1 MIINTIAVGNA
12 QEAYIEKRINKN
24 LNVISSDDNN
34 KGKTIIIQSLMYCLG
49 NEPVF
54 PSTFKFKEY
63 YYIIQFEHE
72 KTLYTLS
79 RKKDTFVLYVE
90 GSILIF
96 DNVSELKRYWT
107 KNIFPLPQIIKNN
120 IKKIVD
126 PQLFNQIF
134 FVGQDKKDS
143 SNIANKGYYSKKDF
157 YNMLYAYA
165 GIAEKGLTAEELSSE
180 KVKLKN
186 LKEEKKT
193 LLKKHKILN
202 SKKEPIKY
210 ISKHSDQKD
219 FEEKIKQ
226 INKIK
231 DSLVELKNLRK
242 RTMNRRVKYEVTL
255 KELRSLN
262 RNISTGELQC
272 LDCNSSHIGYISSSD
287 KNFTFDVSTTEVR
300 GQIID
305 SIKEKIASYTEELD
319 KQTSEINL
327 YQLQIQNLLDEESI
341 SLESIVLYKD
351 DLTNIKTVE
360 KELAILDDKIIEIT
374 SSLKLTEAS
383 DNDTIEKQNSFIN
396 KIIDEMHY
404 VYKQIDP
411 NGTLLFEDIF
421 TKKNEV
427 FSGSEATEFHLSKIY
442 ALAKVLQ
449 HPYPIVIDS
458 FRAEDLSTERENVVI
473 NLFNQLENQIIFT
486 TTLKKEEIGKYNYL
500 NTLNHIDYSFHKPS
514 KILKK
519 KFVSEFNELAKKFMI
534 NIDSNQF

>member
-1 MIINTIAVGNA
+1 MIIKTIAVGNA
-12 QEAYIEKRINKN
+12 QEAYIEKRINEN

-54 PSTFKFKEY
+54 PSSFKFKKY

-72 KTLYTLS
+72 NTLYTLS
-79 RKKDTFVLYVE
+79 RKNDTFVLYV
-90 GSILIF
+90 GASILIF

-107 KNIFPLPQIIKNN
+107 KHILPLPQIVKNN
-120 IKKIVD
+120 INRIVD
-126 PQLFNQIF
+126 PELFNQIF

-143 SNIANKGYYSKKDF
+143 ANVANKGFYSKKDF
-157 YNMLYAYA
+157 HNMLYAYM
-165 GIAEKGLTAEELSSE
+165 GIGEKGLTIEEISVE
-180 KVKLKN
+180 KSKLKK

-202 SKKEPIKY
+202 SKKEPINY
-210 ISKHSDQKD
+210 ISKHSDRIA
-219 FEEKIKQ
+219 FEEKVKQ
-226 INKIK
+226 IEKVK
-231 DSLVELKNLRK
+231 DSLVELKNSRN

-272 LDCNSSHIGYISSSD
+272 LDCNSRHIGYVSSSD

-300 GQIID
+300 SQIID
-305 SIKEKIASYTEELD
+305 SINEKISSYTEELD
-319 KQTSEINL
+319 RQTSEINM
-327 YQLQIQNLLDEESI
+327 YQLQLQDLLDDESI

-351 DLTNIKTVE
+351 DFTNIKTVE
-360 KELAILDDKIIEIT
+360 KELAILEEKIIKIT
-374 SSLKLTEAS
+374 SSLKLNET
-383 DNDTIEKQNSFIN
+383 NDYDAIEKQNLF
-396 KIIDEMHY
+396 IDEIISEMNF

-411 NGTLLFEDIF
+411 NGTLIFDDIF

-427 FSGSEATEFHLSKIY
+427 FSGSEATEFHLSKLY

-458 FRAEDLSTERENVVI
+458 FRAEDLSTDREQIVI
-473 NLFNQLENQIIFT
+473 NLFNQLENQIVFT
-486 TTLKKEEIGKYNYL
+486 TTLKKEEIGKYNLL
-500 NTLNHIDYSFHKPS
+500 NTLNHIDYSLHEPS

-519 KFVSEFNELAKKFMI
+519 EFSDEFHKLAKKLMI
-534 NIDSNQF
+534 NIASN

>member
-1 MIINTIAVGNA
+1 M
-12 QEAYIEKRINKN
+12 
-24 LNVISSDDNN
+24 
-34 KGKTIIIQSLMYCLG
+34 
-49 NEPVF
+49 
-54 PSTFKFKEY
+54 
-63 YYIIQFEHE
+63 
-72 KTLYTLS
+72 
-79 RKKDTFVLYVE
+79 
-90 GSILIF
+90 
-96 DNVSELKRYWT
+96 
-107 KNIFPLPQIIKNN
+107 
-120 IKKIVD
+120 
-126 PQLFNQIF
+126 
-134 FVGQDKKDS
+134 
-143 SNIANKGYYSKKDF
+143 
-157 YNMLYAYA
+157 
-165 GIAEKGLTAEELSSE
+165 
-180 KVKLKN
+180 
-186 LKEEKKT
+186 
-193 LLKKHKILN
+193 KKHKILN

-327 YQLQIQNLLDEESI
+327 YQLQIQNLLDDESI

-421 TKKNEV
+421 TKKMK
-427 FSGSEATEFHLSKIY
+427 FFLEAKLLNFIC
-442 ALAKVLQ
+442 
-449 HPYPIVIDS
+449 
-458 FRAEDLSTERENVVI
+458 R
-473 NLFNQLENQIIFT
+473 
-486 TTLKKEEIGKYNYL
+486 KY
-500 NTLNHIDYSFHKPS
+500 TP
-514 KILKK
+514 
-519 KFVSEFNELAKKFMI
+519 
-534 NIDSNQF
+534 

>member
-1 MIINTIAVGNA
+1 
-12 QEAYIEKRINKN
+12 
-24 LNVISSDDNN
+24 
-34 KGKTIIIQSLMYCLG
+34 
-49 NEPVF
+49 
-54 PSTFKFKEY
+54 
-63 YYIIQFEHE
+63 
-72 KTLYTLS
+72 
-79 RKKDTFVLYVE
+79 
-90 GSILIF
+90 
-96 DNVSELKRYWT
+96 
-107 KNIFPLPQIIKNN
+107 
-120 IKKIVD
+120 
-126 PQLFNQIF
+126 
-134 FVGQDKKDS
+134 
-143 SNIANKGYYSKKDF
+143 
-157 YNMLYAYA
+157 
-165 GIAEKGLTAEELSSE
+165 
-180 KVKLKN
+180 
-186 LKEEKKT
+186 
-193 LLKKHKILN
+193 
-202 SKKEPIKY
+202 
-210 ISKHSDQKD
+210 D

-327 YQLQIQNLLDEESI
+327 YQLQIQNLLDDESI

-486 TTLKKEEIGKYNYL
+486 TTLKKEEIGKY
-500 NTLNHIDYSFHKPS
+500 
-514 KILKK
+514 
-519 KFVSEFNELAKKFMI
+519 
-534 NIDSNQF
+534 

>member
-1 MIINTIAVGNA
+1 TIAVGNA

-327 YQLQIQNLLDEESI
+327 YQLQIQNLLDDESI
-341 SLESIVLYKD
+341 S
-351 DLTNIKTVE
+351 
-360 KELAILDDKIIEIT
+360 
-374 SSLKLTEAS
+374 
-383 DNDTIEKQNSFIN
+383 
-396 KIIDEMHY
+396 
-404 VYKQIDP
+404 
-411 NGTLLFEDIF
+411 
-421 TKKNEV
+421 
-427 FSGSEATEFHLSKIY
+427 
-442 ALAKVLQ
+442 
-449 HPYPIVIDS
+449 
-458 FRAEDLSTERENVVI
+458 
-473 NLFNQLENQIIFT
+473 
-486 TTLKKEEIGKYNYL
+486 
-500 NTLNHIDYSFHKPS
+500 
-514 KILKK
+514 
-519 KFVSEFNELAKKFMI
+519 
-534 NIDSNQF
+534 

>member
-327 YQLQIQNLLDEESI
+327 YQLQIQNLLDDESI

-500 NTLNHIDYSFHKPS
+500 NTLN
-514 KILKK
+514 
-519 KFVSEFNELAKKFMI
+519 
-534 NIDSNQF
+534 